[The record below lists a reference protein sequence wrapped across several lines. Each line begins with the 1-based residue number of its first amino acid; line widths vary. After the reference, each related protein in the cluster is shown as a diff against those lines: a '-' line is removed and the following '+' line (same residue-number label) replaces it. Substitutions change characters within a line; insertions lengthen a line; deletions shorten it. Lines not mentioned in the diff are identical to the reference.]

1 MHSLS
6 TRYPSTT
13 SHVASLC
20 FLFTD
25 VNSGANYFF
34 TNNKQIRHYALK
46 DSSLEEK
53 LSKVRGIIFDIDG
66 TIADSW
72 KLGFDATQVML
83 EKNGMHTITEEIYS

>member
-1 MHSLS
+1 MVEIRFPVTMSRFVRGGGYRRS
-6 TRYPSTT
+6 ETSTT
-13 SHVASLC
+13 QRIPV
-20 FLFTD
+20 
-25 VNSGANYFF
+25 V
-34 TNNKQIRHYALK
+34 K

-83 EKNGMHTITEEIYS
+83 EKNGIHTITEEIYS